1 MAPAYASL
9 CLPSELVSP
18 PRVAE
23 SAFQMECKLSHKH
36 EIMNDKGEHTTTAV
50 FGRIVRFHV
59 AEALVRFRRGLV
71 RFRRGDPSLPEVK
84 FEGYQPMARMGGDTF
99 VAPTDGKLTDIPRPL
114 YPSI

>member
-1 MAPAYASL
+1 
-9 CLPSELVSP
+9 
-18 PRVAE
+18 
-23 SAFQMECKLSHKH
+23 
-36 EIMNDKGEHTTTAV
+36 MNDKGEHTTTAV

-59 AEALVRFRRGLV
+59 AEALV